1 MRLCLVLGVCGRG
14 RRKIRLTHVG
24 FIFFYFVIVHAF
36 DHCFFFF
43 MGLLLAPFLS
53 SFFKKKTRW
62 SSCFSPFSKFYFVS
76 LFSKFGF
83 SFGLVRVL
91 SVINFVAQRQKILIL
106 HTFRFVHFYGFG
118 FKLLASNLGIE
129 ICELKLKSSPFGGF
143 RMLLIYYWQAHYV

>member
-1 MRLCLVLGVCGRG
+1 MRLCLVLGVCG

-24 FIFFYFVIVHAF
+24 FIFFVIVHAF

-53 SFFKKKTRW
+53 FFFKKKKLGW

-91 SVINFVAQRQKILIL
+91 SVINFVAQR
-106 HTFRFVHFYGFG
+106 
-118 FKLLASNLGIE
+118 
-129 ICELKLKSSPFGGF
+129 
-143 RMLLIYYWQAHYV
+143 

>member
-1 MRLCLVLGVCGRG
+1 MRLCLVLGVCG

-24 FIFFYFVIVHAF
+24 FIFFVIVHAF
-36 DHCFFFF
+36 DRCFLFFIF

-53 SFFKKKTRW
+53 FFLKKKLGW

-91 SVINFVAQRQKILIL
+91 SVINFVAQR
-106 HTFRFVHFYGFG
+106 
-118 FKLLASNLGIE
+118 
-129 ICELKLKSSPFGGF
+129 
-143 RMLLIYYWQAHYV
+143 